1 MYLYVARNFPIF
13 DAENAFMESS
23 PHPLILYLP
32 RWYPTTVD
40 PMLGLF
46 VRKHA
51 LAAVAGGYRVVVVF
65 VQPGLPRRTKGMFST
80 EVIQTGDLTEV
91 IVTYR
96 RESGPAGMAR
106 QLTAW
111 NLGVITAEQH
121 CGKPS
126 LIHAHV
132 LTRTALLAW
141 YFGRKW
147 KIPYVITEHWS
158 RYFAENRQYTGFV
171 RKYLTRFAVRRAAET
186 TCVSHRLAGAMQQC
200 GVGQGFSLLPN
211 VIDTDM
217 FTIGE
222 KRAEDP
228 LIVSVTCFEEKSK
241 NLKMLIDAFVML
253 RSVHKNARLM
263 LIGTGAD
270 LPQLEKYVRTLQLP
284 AAAVT
289 FTGLLEHEAL
299 VARLQQASCLALSSN
314 YETFGIV
321 AYEALACGVP
331 VVATDVADLRSFL
344 EPDMGITV
352 PVGDVKAFAGAL
364 LQVHRNLQ
372 QYNAATMRA
381 KVETHFGFAAVSK
394 QLSDLYHR
402 LLNKNG

>member
-1 MYLYVARNFPIF
+1 
-13 DAENAFMESS
+13 MESS
-23 PHPLILYLP
+23 PLPLILYLP
-32 RWYPTTVD
+32 RWYPSAAD

-46 VRKHA
+46 VKKHA
-51 LAAVAGGYRVVVVF
+51 RAAVAAGFRVVVVF
-65 VQPGLPRRTKGMFST
+65 VFPSADRKMKGMFST
-80 EVIQTGDLTEV
+80 AIRQEDGLTE
-91 IVTYR
+91 IFVTWR
-96 RESGPAGMAR
+96 KETGPAAIAR

-111 NLGVITAEQH
+111 SLGIETAEKQ
-121 CGKPS
+121 CGKPA

-186 TCVSHRLAGAMQQC
+186 TCVSQRLAHAMQQA

-211 VIDTDM
+211 VIETEL

-253 RSVHKNARLM
+253 RPVHENARLM

-270 LPQLEKYVRTLQLP
+270 LPEIEEYVRTRQLP
-284 AAAVT
+284 ASAVI
-289 FTGLLEHEAL
+289 FTGLLENEAL
-299 VARLQQASCLALSSN
+299 VARLQQASCLALTSN

-321 AYEALACGVP
+321 AYEALACGIP
-331 VVATDVADLRSFL
+331 VVSTDVADLRSFL
-344 EPDMGITV
+344 DDSMGLTV
-352 PVGDVKAFAGAL
+352 PVGDSRAFANAL
-364 LQVHRNLQ
+364 KQVLENPHQ
-372 QYNAATMRA
+372 FNALKMRE
-381 KVETHFGFAAVSK
+381 KVESMFGLTAVSH
-394 QLSDLYHR
+394 QLAGLYHR
-402 LLNKNG
+402 VINSAG